1 MERLEVIFMKKVI
14 SRLQDEFK
22 GNDTAN
28 GIDNMFSGQPVHPV
42 HPTCR
47 NMLRLISYNKRSYN
61 TTWR

>member
-28 GIDNMFSGQPVHPV
+28 GIDNMFSGQPVHP
-42 HPTCR
+42 TCR